1 MPHLLDAIGWALAGF
16 RLDHSFP
23 VCRLPIVTP
32 EFLQSL
38 LPYWPTAV
46 GLAVLIALIALARM
60 HSAPAKL
67 PYKSRKS
74 LLTKSEIR
82 FYKSLQKAVL
92 DDWEIFAMV
101 RIADLIRVESKTR
114 NYRSYLNK
122 ILAKHI
128 DFVLCH
134 PGTLEPVCCIEL
146 DDVSHNRPERIER
159 DEFVNHAFES
169 AGLPLIRIETQ
180 PQYKSRE
187 IRDLIEET
195 I

>member
-1 MPHLLDAIGWALAGF
+1 MV
-16 RLDHSFP
+16 S
-23 VCRLPIVTP
+23 T

-46 GLAVLIALIALARM
+46 GLLVLIALIALMRM
-60 HSAPAKL
+60 HSAPKRL
-67 PYKSRKS
+67 PYTPRKS
-74 LLTKSEIR
+74 LLTKTEIR

-92 DDWEIFAMV
+92 DDWEVFVMV
-101 RIADLIRVESKTR
+101 RIADLIRVEPQTR
-114 NYRSYLNK
+114 NYRGWLNK

-128 DFVLCH
+128 DFVLCK
-134 PGTLEPVCCIEL
+134 PGTLEPVVCIEL
-146 DDVSHNRPERIER
+146 DDPSHNRPERIER

-187 IRDLIEET
+187 IRDLIEASL
-195 I
+195 